1 MIFRP
6 LTLDEANN
14 VLSFVQQ
21 HFAKVHELIAEGQ
34 RLSELLSLTPKK
46 RALSLSVNGAGG
58 DVVSSNEL
66 NARVLKRRLKEIEK
80 NVRDELFALQCL
92 GANVKSVVPGRVTF
106 FTERHSQ
113 PAYFSWQMG
122 EPQVINWH
130 WPEEGFH
137 SRREID
143 DAKAFGEALVH

>member
-6 LTLDEANN
+6 LTLEEANS
-14 VLSFVQQ
+14 VLSFVQH

-46 RALSLSVNGAGG
+46 RAMLSVDGASGET
-58 DVVSSNEL
+58 VPSNEL

-80 NVRDELFALQCL
+80 QIREELFSLQCL
-92 GANVKSVVPGRVTF
+92 GANVKSVIPARVTF
-106 FTERHSQ
+106 FTERRHQ

-122 EPQVINWH
+122 EPHIENWH

-137 SRREID
+137 SRRSID
-143 DAKAFGEALVH
+143 DAQAFGSALVH